1 MHADNPAA
9 LARMNPPTS
18 IDGPAKTPATPAGP
32 AALDSALPAWLIAA
46 LALLFLVVWLLPP
59 LDFLKQGVTVFPVW
73 MHTVAEL
80 VAVAVALL
88 VFAVC
93 WHTDAGDR
101 SGNALIIGCGFLAV
115 GLVDVAHLLSYRG
128 MPDFVTAAHPE
139 KAINFWL
146 TARYLAAFTL
156 LAVAWRDW
164 PVPAARRGRY
174 GLLGVALVLPALVG
188 WLQLYHPALWPRT
201 FEDGRGLTSFKIAAE
216 YGLIALMSLAAVGF
230 QRRVTRERR
239 YDALDLRTAALITIL
254 GELCFTLYSN
264 VNDVFQLL
272 GHAYK
277 IVAYLYI
284 YRAVFVA
291 GVREPYARLRVEIEE
306 RRQAEQRI
314 EFLAFHDPLTEL
326 PNRVLARDRVERAIA
341 VAHRTQA
348 RMALLYLDLDHFKT
362 VNDSLGHGAG
372 DRLLKTVALR
382 LRAALRETDS
392 ICRQGGDEFLIVLGE
407 LPDTAA
413 VKPVIDKL
421 MAALVQP
428 MRIDGQEIATTASI
442 GVAHCPDDG
451 TDFDTL
457 LQKADT
463 ALYRAKDA
471 GRNGYRFFDEQMNQQ
486 VVERLQLNNG
496 LRQALEQGEFV
507 LHYQPQVDLHSGE
520 VIGAEA
526 LLRWNWPGAGLV
538 PPGRFIAQAEESGL
552 IVPIGDWVIGEACR
566 QAMAWQRGGLPA
578 MTVAVNL
585 SALQFGRGDVE
596 QVVARALRDSGLSP
610 SCLELELTE
619 SILLSHTDQV
629 LAIVQ
634 RLKGLGVKL
643 SIDDFGTGYS
653 SLSYLKRFAVDKL
666 KIDRSFVADL
676 LVDADDG
683 AIVRAIVQMAH
694 GLGLTTIAEG
704 VEDAAVARRLVELG
718 CEEAQGFHFARPLPP
733 DQFAA
738 FMRRGPAG
746 AAPAA

>member
-1 MHADNPAA
+1 
-9 LARMNPPTS
+9 MNLPTT
-18 IDGPAKTPATPAGP
+18 IDAPAKTPESPPVP
-32 AALDSALPAWLIAA
+32 AAAESSLPTWLIAA
-46 LALLFLVVWLLPP
+46 LTALFLVVWLLPP
-59 LDFLKQGVTVFPVW
+59 LDFLKQGFTVFPVW

-93 WHTDAGDR
+93 WHTDAGER

-128 MPDFVTAAHPE
+128 MPDFVTEAHPE

-146 TARYLAAFTL
+146 AARYLAAFTL
-156 LAVAWRDW
+156 VAVAWRDW
-164 PVPAARRGRY
+164 PALVERRARF
-174 GLLGVALVLPALVG
+174 GLLGAALALPALVG
-188 WLQLYHPALWPRT
+188 WLQLYHPTLWPRT
-201 FEDGRGLTSFKIAAE
+201 FVDGRGLTAFKIGAE
-216 YGLIALMSLAAVGF
+216 YGLIALMSLAAIGF
-230 QRRVTRERR
+230 QRRVARERR
-239 YDALDLRTAALITIL
+239 YDALDLRTAAVITIL

-341 VAHRTQA
+341 AAHRAQA

-428 MRIDGQEIATTASI
+428 MRIDGQELTTAASI
-442 GVAHCPDDG
+442 GVAHYPDDG

-486 VVERLQLNNG
+486 AKERLQLNNG
-496 LRQALEQGEFV
+496 LRQALEHGEFV
-507 LHYQPQVDLHSGE
+507 LHYQPQVDLRSGE

-526 LLRWNWPGAGLV
+526 LLRWNRPGVGLV
-538 PPGRFIAQAEESGL
+538 PPGRFVAQAEESGL
-552 IVPIGDWVIGEACR
+552 IVPIGDWVVGEACR

-578 MTVAVNL
+578 MTMAVNL
-585 SALQFGRGDVE
+585 SALQFGRGDIE
-596 QVVARALRDSGLSP
+596 QVVARALRDSGLAP
-610 SCLELELTE
+610 ACLELELTE

-629 LAIVQ
+629 LAVVR

-704 VEDAAVARRLVELG
+704 VEDAAVAQRLVELG

-738 FMRRGPAG
+738 FMRRGPASAG
-746 AAPAA
+746 AAD

>member
-1 MHADNPAA
+1 MNQQPSTIDAA
-9 LARMNPPTS
+9 
-18 IDGPAKTPATPAGP
+18 AKTPAEPPGP
-32 AALDSALPAWLIAA
+32 AMHASSTLPSWLIAA
-46 LALLFLVVWLLPP
+46 LTALFLVVWLLPP

-93 WHTDAGDR
+93 WHTDAGER

-146 TARYLAAFTL
+146 AARYLAAFTL

-164 PVPAARRGRY
+164 PALVGRRSRY
-174 GLLGVALVLPALVG
+174 SVLGVAIALSALVG
-188 WLQLYHPALWPRT
+188 WLQLYHPTLWPRT
-201 FEDGRGLTSFKIAAE
+201 FEDGRGLTAFKIGAE
-216 YGLIALMSLAAVGF
+216 YGLIMLMSVAAIGF
-230 QRRVTRERR
+230 QRRVARERR
-239 YDALDLRTAALITIL
+239 YDALDLRTAAVITIL

-326 PNRVLARDRVERAIA
+326 PNRLLARDRVERAIA
-341 VAHRTQA
+341 AAARGRAH
-348 RMALLYLDLDHFKT
+348 MALLYLDLDHFKT

-382 LRAALRETDS
+382 LRATLRETDS
-392 ICRQGGDEFLIVLGE
+392 ICRQGGDEFLIVLGD

-428 MRIDGQEIATTASI
+428 IRIDGQELMTTASI
-442 GVAHCPDDG
+442 GVAHYPDDG

-471 GRNGYRFFDEQMNQQ
+471 GRNGYRFFDEQMNEQAMD
-486 VVERLQLNNG
+486 RLQLRNG

-507 LHYQPQVDLHSGE
+507 LHYQPLVDLRSGE

-526 LLRWNWPGAGLV
+526 LLRWNRPGAGLV

-596 QVVARALRDSGLSP
+596 QVVARALRDSGLNP
-610 SCLELELTE
+610 ACLELELTE
-619 SILLSHTDQV
+619 SILLNHTEQV
-629 LAIVQ
+629 LAVVR

-694 GLGLTTIAEG
+694 GLGLSTIAEG
-704 VEDAAVARRLVELG
+704 VEDAAVAQRLVELG
-718 CEEAQGFHFARPLPP
+718 CEAAQGFHFARPLPP

-738 FMRRGPAG
+738 FMRRGPALAG
-746 AAPAA
+746 AAA